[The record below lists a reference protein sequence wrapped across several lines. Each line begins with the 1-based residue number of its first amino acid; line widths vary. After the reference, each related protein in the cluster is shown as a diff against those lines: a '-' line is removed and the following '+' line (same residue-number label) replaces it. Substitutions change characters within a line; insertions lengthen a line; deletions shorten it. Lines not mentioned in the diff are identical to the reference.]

1 MAELT
6 NKQKK
11 EWAGML
17 YLKENL
23 TQQEIADKVGVSRIT
38 VNKWIKAEMWEQRK
52 AGLTLTREEQI
63 RLLYQQVAEI
73 NRNIK
78 DREEGKRYATSKEAD
93 VLIKLSSAIKKME
106 TESGIAD
113 IIDVGMRFIEFLR
126 PVNLE
131 LAKDVTRMYDL
142 FVKSSIK
149 Q

>member
-63 RLLYQQVAEI
+63 GLLYQQVAEI

-78 DREEGKRYATSKEAD
+78 NRDEGKRFATSKEAD

-113 IIDVGMRFIEFLR
+113 IIDVGTRFIEFLR

-131 LAKDVTRMYDL
+131 LAKDVTRVFDL

>member
-1 MAELT
+1 MADLT

-23 TQQEIADKVGVSRIT
+23 TQQEIAEKVGVSRIT

-63 RLLYQQVAEI
+63 SLLYQQVAEI
-73 NRNIK
+73 NRGIK
-78 DREEGKRYATSKEAD
+78 DREEGKRYAPSKEAD

-113 IIDVGMRFIEFLR
+113 IIGVGMRFIEFLR

-131 LAKDVTRMYDL
+131 LAKDVTRMFDL